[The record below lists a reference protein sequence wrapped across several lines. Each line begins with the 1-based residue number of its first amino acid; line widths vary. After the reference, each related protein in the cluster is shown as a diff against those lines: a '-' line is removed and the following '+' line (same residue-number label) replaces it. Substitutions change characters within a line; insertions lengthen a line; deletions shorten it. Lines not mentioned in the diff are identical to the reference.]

1 MALENKV
8 KPIIGR
14 VGGKVRLAPW
24 IIEHLTRFQWSIYC
38 EPFAGSAAV
47 YFRLIQEGIFEQIR
61 ERGHHPRIT
70 LNDADSRITQLFRTC
85 RDHPELLAYAVA
97 MTPYSREEHRLAQQ
111 GIEGIED
118 EIEQARKTLVDG
130 WQSFKYMPGDSWG
143 TQRYPDHDQFKE
155 NLGNWQTLPQR
166 ILAASPHLQGG
177 DIRHEAL
184 LMAQALIELATADG
198 AEGDIAREIEQARRY
213 LVDSYQSFGLKQGDS
228 WRVDKESVRG
238 CDGGKNTRDNT
249 QIWHTLPQRIL
260 AASPHL
266 QGDPN
271 PIDSRHILNDAGRSF
286 VEPSVDVHV
295 EMARRYLVMDWQG
308 NRDRQKDGNFV
319 NWLMAKDERVKN
331 FDTWRTIP
339 TRILTATEHLKKCYI
354 ENDDAVKCIER
365 WATPHTAI
373 YADPPYVDCEDYYA
387 HNAKAGK
394 AENLEMHH
402 RLAEA
407 LNTVEAAAVVVSY
420 YPNDLLDT
428 LYPEADW
435 ERHYKDTVASS
446 AGITRQSKT
455 RTRPKR
461 TELLLVRKQR
471 GTALTKA
478 NLSGQLGL
486 F

>member
-1 MALENKV
+1 MNQLLQAKP

-47 YFRLIQEGIFEQIR
+47 YFRMIQEGIFEQIR
-61 ERGHHPRIT
+61 ERGHHGRAV
-70 LNDADSRITQLFRTC
+70 LNDADSRIVQLFKTC

-111 GIEGIED
+111 GIDGIED
-118 EIEQARKTLVDG
+118 EIEQARRYLV
-130 WQSFKYMPGDSWG
+130 
-143 TQRYPDHDQFKE
+143 
-155 NLGNWQTLPQR
+155 GNWQSTSHHGGWSFIKGEDNSHPGGQR
-166 ILAASPHLQGG
+166 N
-177 DIRHEAL
+177 DE
-184 LMAQALIELATADG
+184 
-198 AEGDIAREIEQARRY
+198 
-213 LVDSYQSFGLKQGDS
+213 K
-228 WRVDKESVRG
+228 
-238 CDGGKNTRDNT
+238 
-249 QIWHTLPQRIL
+249 WHTLPARIL

-271 PIDSRHILNDAGRSF
+271 PVDSRHILNDAGRAF
-286 VEPSVDVHV
+286 IEPSVDVRV
-295 EMARRYLVMDWQG
+295 EMARRYLVDGWQSFKKESG
-308 NRDRQKDGNFV
+308 DSWGTSKATLADCRIDGKRAGGGSNDPK
-319 NWLMAKDERVKN
+319 NWHTL
-331 FDTWRTIP
+331 P
-339 TRILTATEHLKKCYI
+339 QRILTATEAFKRCYI

-394 AENLEMHH
+394 AAKLELHH

-428 LYPEADW
+428 LYPDADW

-446 AGITRQSKT
+446 AGITRNSKT

-461 TELLLVRKQR
+461 TELLLVRKR
-471 GTALTKA
+471 RNPDKTVVAL
-478 NLSGQLGL
+478 NGQMSIFEGL
-486 F
+486 

>member
-1 MALENKV
+1 MTTIAPGTKA

-24 IIEHLTRFQWSIYC
+24 IIKHLTRFEWSIYC

-61 ERGHHPRIT
+61 DRGHHPRIV
-70 LNDADSRITQLFRTC
+70 LNDADSRITQLFKTC

-97 MTPYSREEHRLAQQ
+97 MSPYSREEHRLAQQ
-111 GIEGIED
+111 GID
-118 EIEQARKTLVDG
+118 EIED
-130 WQSFKYMPGDSWG
+130 
-143 TQRYPDHDQFKE
+143 
-155 NLGNWQTLPQR
+155 
-166 ILAASPHLQGG
+166 
-177 DIRHEAL
+177 
-184 LMAQALIELATADG
+184 
-198 AEGDIAREIEQARRY
+198 EIEQARRY
-213 LVDSYQSFGLKQGDS
+213 LVDGWQSFKAMPGDS
-228 WRVDKESVRG
+228 WGVEQNCHDAKTSVG
-238 CDGGKNTRDNT
+238 V
-249 QIWHTLPQRIL
+249 WHTLPQRIL

-271 PIDSRHILNDAGRSF
+271 PIDSRQCLNSVGRSF
-286 VEPSVDVHV
+286 VQPSVDVRV
-295 EMARRYLVMDWQG
+295 EMARRYLVDGWQSFKYMPG
-308 NRDRQKDGNFV
+308 DSWGTRTQTLKNCRIDG
-319 NWLMAKDERVKN
+319 ERRGGGQGTLPVWHSLP
-331 FDTWRTIP
+331 D
-339 TRILTATEHLKKCYI
+339 RILTATEHLKKCYI

-394 AENLEMHH
+394 AANLELHH
-402 RLAEA
+402 RLAET

-420 YPNDLLDT
+420 YPNDILDT

-435 ERHYKDTVASS
+435 ERHYKETVASS
-446 AGITRQSKT
+446 AGITRNSKT

-461 TELLLVRKQR
+461 TELLLVRKR
-471 GTALTKA
+471 RNTEKTIVSLVS
-478 NLSGQLGL
+478 LSGQLGL